1 MNLSPRLAEPFYF
14 SGNSTGLLLI
24 HGFTGSPSEVR
35 FLGERLAEQGFTVS
49 GIRLAG
55 HGTTVEELANKRWQ
69 DWIEGAE
76 NGSAEL
82 RRTCTK
88 VVAIGLSMGGLLSL
102 ELAARGL
109 VDGAVAMNA
118 PMVLV
123 DWRTRFLGL
132 AKSFVRYVD
141 KSVEHQAAFAASP
154 EEAMQRFQYTK
165 FPIAALYSLNKAIP
179 RVRKRLGLISCPVL
193 VMQSTKDQ
201 TVSPKSARILAEG
214 LSAAN
219 PQVVYWG
226 NSGHVLTLGPER
238 EAVALEVTRF
248 VRQVE
253 GLGIEPQI

>member
-1 MNLSPRLAEPFYF
+1 MNPSQRLVEPFYF
-14 SGNSTGLLLI
+14 SGNSIGLLLI

-49 GIRLAG
+49 GIRLSG
-55 HGTTVEELANKRWQ
+55 HGTTVEELADKRWQ
-69 DWIEGAE
+69 DWVKDAE

-82 RRTCTK
+82 RRTCTH
-88 VVAIGLSMGGLLSL
+88 VVAIGLSMGGLLAL

-132 AKSFVRYVD
+132 AQSFVHYVD
-141 KSVEHQAAFAASP
+141 KAAEHQATVAAGS

-193 VMQSTKDQ
+193 VMQSKKDQ

-214 LSAAN
+214 LSAAQ

-238 EAVALEVTRF
+238 EAVALEVIRF
-248 VRQVE
+248 IKE
-253 GLGIEPQI
+253 LEDLD